1 MDFRLLPLNFNLQ
14 GDRILIFLPGKFA
27 MEGFFLL
34 AFYNWTVFILN
45 LDLIAKSLKSYI
57 GLGLMAFGVGN
68 GRRETSG
75 LITVLI

>member
-1 MDFRLLPLNFNLQ
+1 
-14 GDRILIFLPGKFA
+14 

-34 AFYNWTVFILN
+34 AFYDWTVFILN

-57 GLGLMAFGVGN
+57 GLGLMVFGVGN